1 LYTFSKIF
9 LLKGFLS
16 LLFTFKTTIYAQ
28 PRTTDYLRVGAELT
42 FFLHTQFF
50 YHQVNI
56 KPNIT
61 PPNSFDSF
69 LREKIH
75 WGNSKNELAAEIS
88 DVLLYGVILGSI
100 PLSSVYLKDQD
111 FLLINL
117 EILSING
124 IITNIV
130 KYAAQRRRP
139 YSFYSKKNDDDSY
152 KSFFSGHTSTSFAIG
167 TSTAKMLAKY
177 SDTNERIVWLSAL
190 GLASAT
196 GYLRIAADKH
206 YFSDVFAGAIV
217 GTIVGNTMFHKL
229 TKRYQKKSVHKK
241 YSSKFYFSFHR
252 VGVSIPL

>member
-1 LYTFSKIF
+1 MYTSFKIF
-9 LLKGFLS
+9 LAKGFLL
-16 LLFTFKTTIYAQ
+16 LLFTFTTIMYAQ
-28 PRTTDYLRVGAELT
+28 PRTTDYLRVGAELS
-42 FFLHTQFF
+42 FFSYTQFF
-50 YHQVNI
+50 YNQVNT
-56 KPNIT
+56 KSNIT

-88 DVLLYGVILGSI
+88 DVLLYGVIVGSI
-100 PLSSVYLKDQD
+100 PFSSVYLKDQD

-130 KYAAQRRRP
+130 KYAAQRQRP
-139 YSFYSKKNDDDSY
+139 YSFYSEKNDDDSY
-152 KSFFSGHTSTSFAIG
+152 KSFFSGHTSTAFAIG

-177 SDTNERIVWLSAL
+177 SDINKGIVWVSAL

-206 YFSDVFAGAIV
+206 YFSDVFTGAIV

-229 TKRYQKKSVHKK
+229 TKRYQKISVHEK
-241 YSSKFYFSFHR
+241 YSSKFYFSLHR
-252 VGVSIPL
+252 VGISISL

>member
-1 LYTFSKIF
+1 M
-9 LLKGFLS
+9 
-16 LLFTFKTTIYAQ
+16 YAQ
-28 PRTTDYLRVGAELT
+28 PRTTDYLRVGAELS
-42 FFLHTQFF
+42 FLSYTQFF
-50 YHQVNI
+50 YHQVNT

-69 LREKIH
+69 LREKIQ
-75 WGNSKNELAAEIS
+75 WENSKNELAAEIS

-130 KYAAQRRRP
+130 KYAAQRQRP
-139 YSFYSKKNDDDSY
+139 YSFYSKKNDVDSY
-152 KSFFSGHTSTSFAIG
+152 KSFFSGHTSTAFAIG

-177 SDTNERIVWLSAL
+177 SDINKRIVWVSAL

-206 YFSDVFAGAIV
+206 YFSDVFVGAIV
-217 GTIVGNTMFHKL
+217 GTIIGNTMFHKL
-229 TKRYQKKSVHKK
+229 TKRYQKISFHKK
-241 YSSKFYFSFHR
+241 YSSKFYFNFHR
-252 VGVSIPL
+252 IGVSIPL